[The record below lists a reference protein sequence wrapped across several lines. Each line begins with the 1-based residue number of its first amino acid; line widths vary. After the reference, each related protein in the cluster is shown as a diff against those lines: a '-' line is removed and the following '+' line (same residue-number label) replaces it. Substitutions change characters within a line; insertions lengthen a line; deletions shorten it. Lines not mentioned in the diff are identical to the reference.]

1 MRRALLPTMLFC
13 LGASLVM
20 AQDPVKVDP
29 EHHKVVLENDQV
41 RVLRFTINP
50 HEKSVMHE
58 HPANVTVFLTD
69 ADIKFTFPDGKAV
82 EKHPKAGQV
91 TSSEPVKHEAENI
104 GDKPIELVQIELKTK
119 PAGPEPAKK

>member
-1 MRRALLPTMLFC
+1 MRRALLPMKLFC
-13 LGASLVM
+13 LGAPLVM

-41 RVLRFTINP
+41 RVLRWNISP

-58 HPANVTVFLTD
+58 HPANIVVFLTD
-69 ADIKFTFPDGKAV
+69 ADIKFTFPDGKTAERHV
-82 EKHPKAGQV
+82 KAGQV
-91 TSSEPVKHEAENI
+91 TSGASVKHDAENI

-119 PAGPEPAKK
+119 PAEPDPAKK